1 MSSAAALNPKSR
13 RTWLVPFV
21 ILAIPLV
28 LILLEYL
35 WDRFEISPEHFMMVG
50 MTKSFSVMLTPVVLL
65 IWLVFFSGFARQT
78 KWSIILLVMVGIAA
92 GFAAIRKI
100 EFNGQMRPIVYFRWD
115 QLPQDDLPALQM
127 VNENDPR
134 DILVDTTD
142 SPYFRGI
149 NHNGSTPFAPEDTQW
164 VSTSLE
170 KLWQH
175 PLGGGH
181 AGMAVVG
188 NTVFTLEQRGSD
200 ECIVAYDTRS
210 GKPRW
215 SHQYPAA
222 FTHSE
227 PMGGNGPRTT
237 PVVEKGLVY
246 TLGAQGHLYCLDA
259 LDGKPKWKT
268 NIIEDAN
275 AKNLEWGMSGS
286 PLIMGDTVIVN
297 PGVDLDRKTSK
308 AVIAYDRLTG
318 KQLWA
323 SGSDQAGYSS
333 PMQAVIAGVNQ
344 LLLFD
349 ASGLKGLD
357 PKNGSM
363 LWQYPWKTS
372 FDMNCAQ
379 PILVGHDQLF
389 ISSEVAN
396 GGAMLKISQ
405 SKGTWSVVEIWK
417 NHYLGIKFSNAVHH
431 DGYLYGLSNG
441 YLTCMR
447 IQNGE
452 RLWKARQ
459 NYGNGQ
465 MLLAGRV
472 LVITTEHGEVAL
484 VEAVPSKFKELKKVS
499 VFSGRTWN
507 VPAIARGRLYL
518 RNHQEIACLRL
529 WDSTKPVGQ

>member
-1 MSSAAALNPKSR
+1 MNNTIEVKTKPR
-13 RTWLVPFV
+13 RSWLVPLIIIA
-21 ILAIPLV
+21 ILLA

-35 WDRFEISPEHFMMVG
+35 WDRFEISPAHYLKVG
-50 MTKSFSVMLTPVVLL
+50 MTKSFSVMLAPVALF

-78 KWSIILLVMVGIAA
+78 KWSIILLVMVGIIV

-100 EFNGQMRPIVYFRWD
+100 EFNGQMRPIVYYRWH
-115 QLPQDDLPALQM
+115 QLPQDDLPALQ
-127 VNENDPR
+127 VAAALQPG
-134 DILVDTTD
+134 DILQNPMD

-149 NHNGSTPFAPEDTQW
+149 HHDGSTPQAPEDFQW

-181 AGMAVVG
+181 AGISVVG
-188 NTVFTLEQRGSD
+188 NTVFTIEQRGGD
-200 ECIVAYDTRS
+200 ECVVAYDAVS

-215 SHQYPAA
+215 SHQYSAS
-222 FTHSE
+222 FQHSE

-237 PVVEKGLVY
+237 PVLENGLLY
-246 TLGAQGHLYCLDA
+246 ALGAHGHLHCIDA
-259 LDGKPKWKT
+259 LDGKVKWKT
-268 NIIEDAN
+268 NIIDDAG

-286 PLIMGDTVIVN
+286 PLVMGETVIVN
-297 PGVDLDRKTSK
+297 PGIDPEKKTSK
-308 AVIAYDRLTG
+308 AVIAYHRLTG

-323 SGSDQAGYSS
+323 TGSDQAGYAS
-333 PMQAVIAGVNQ
+333 PMQATLAGVNQ
-344 LLLFD
+344 VLLFD
-349 ASGLKGLD
+349 ASGLNGLD
-357 PKNGSM
+357 PQHGM
-363 LWQYPWKTS
+363 VLWQYPWKTS

-379 PILVGHDQLF
+379 PIVVGNDRVF

-405 SKGTWSVVEIWK
+405 TNGTWTVSEIWK
-417 NHYLGIKFSNAVHH
+417 NRYLGIKFSNAVLC
-431 DGYLYGLSNG
+431 DGHLYGLSNG
-441 YLTCMR
+441 YLTCV
-447 IQNGE
+447 NANSGE

-472 LVITTEHGEVAL
+472 LVITTESGEVAL
-484 VEAVPSKFKELKKVS
+484 VEAAPNQFKELKRVP

-529 WDSTKPVGQ
+529 WDVTPPVGQ